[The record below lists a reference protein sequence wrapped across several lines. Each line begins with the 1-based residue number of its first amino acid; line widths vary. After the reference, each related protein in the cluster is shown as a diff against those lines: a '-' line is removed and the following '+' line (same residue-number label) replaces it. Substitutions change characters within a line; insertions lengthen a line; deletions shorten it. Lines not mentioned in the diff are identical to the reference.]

1 VAPLLQELDSLPGV
15 DVLRPEAVLCPQDR
29 CAIVSDGR
37 PLYFDSHHLSLHGAT
52 LLEPMFGTVFA
63 R

>member
-1 VAPLLQELDSLPGV
+1 VEILQPD
-15 DVLRPEAVLCPQDR
+15 AVLCPGER
-29 CAIVSDGR
+29 CSVVHDGR